1 MIPFGGFSSVV
12 RFFTPNSDFGLF
24 LFCFTLVMMC
34 TFWWTRNSSYIC
46 WNRIDPKCSLFAW
59 CHMLLRWTNWR
70 PILWSKWVVV
80 EYKSD
85 PLLNVD
91 GAFFGR
97 LILILILWFV
107 WTVFCCWKDCVFLQ
121 VAWFFKIVRVMVN
134 ACIIGPNEEYFTD
147 MFWLSSCVTCSRN
160 WFCKKWWLHQWVYVT
175 ACILSWPSAY
185 IWCVT
190 ICIFLTSVF
199 LTFAV
204 PSYWKSSGSPIFFHF
219 AFFWKHVLS
228 D

>member
-1 MIPFGGFSSVV
+1 MITFGGFSSVV

-24 LFCFTLVMMC
+24 LFWFTLEMMC

-59 CHMLLRWTNWR
+59 CHMMLLRWTNWR
-70 PILWSKWVVV
+70 PILWSKWVFV

-107 WTVFCCWKDCVFLQ
+107 WTVFIGRKGLYVFASRVVLQ
-121 VAWFFKIVRVMVN
+121 N
-134 ACIIGPNEEYFTD
+134 
-147 MFWLSSCVTCSRN
+147 CSRDGK
-160 WFCKKWWLHQWVYVT
+160 CLYYLTKWRIFYWYVLIELL
-175 ACILSWPSAY
+175 CHL
-185 IWCVT
+185 
-190 ICIFLTSVF
+190 FEEL
-199 LTFAV
+199 
-204 PSYWKSSGSPIFFHF
+204 
-219 AFFWKHVLS
+219 VL
-228 D
+228 